1 MTPVNQAIYAYL
13 SFMVAIFMSNYFRI
27 DDEDGEGLQ
36 LEHSFVFYSIDKTF

>member
-27 DDEDGEGLQ
+27 DDEGLQ